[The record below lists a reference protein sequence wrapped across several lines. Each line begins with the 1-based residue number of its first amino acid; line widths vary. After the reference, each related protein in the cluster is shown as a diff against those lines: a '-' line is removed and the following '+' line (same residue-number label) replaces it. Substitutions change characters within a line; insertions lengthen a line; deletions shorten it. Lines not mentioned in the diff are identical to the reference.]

1 MLQKTTSQFLLHR
14 FTNYSTVTATQKRLK
29 TRGQPL
35 ITCKRPEFNLYQG
48 DHIPVD
54 AKLESIPLA
63 SLAWKNRKSKGDFF
77 ILHPQTSFEELNAQ
91 NSENWGKKFENFGFN
106 DVLQENLRHAEL
118 KRATW
123 IQEKV
128 IPLVFDNQHVLIAA
142 ETGCGKTLAYL
153 LPLIERI
160 LKTKN
165 RVREREFNS
174 PLVLILTPGRELAE
188 QIESVAL
195 KMCKNLDLNVKS
207 ILGGNTKQ
215 MIMNPKFEDVDILIG
230 TIGAISKLTTTGI
243 LRMNECRHVVLDEA
257 DTLLD
262 LSFGNKME
270 HFLKKFGVAFV
281 EVLIEFT

>member
-1 MLQKTTSQFLLHR
+1 MLQKTARQFFLQR
-14 FTNYSTVTATQKRLK
+14 FTNYSTAIATQKRTK

-77 ILHPQTSFEELNAQ
+77 ILHPQVTLEELNAQ
-91 NSENWGKKFENFGFN
+91 NSEYWGSNFENFAFN
-106 DVLQENLRHAEL
+106 DVLQQNIRDAAF

-128 IPLVFDNQHVLIAA
+128 IPLVLDNQHVLIAA

-153 LPLIERI
+153 LPIIER
-160 LKTKN
+160 LVKTKN
-165 RVREREFNS
+165 RVKEREFNS
-174 PLVLILTPGRELAE
+174 PLLLILTPGRELAD
-188 QIESVAL
+188 QIEAVAL
-195 KMCKNLDLNVKS
+195 KMCQNLDLNVKS

-215 MIMNPKFEDVDILIG
+215 MIMKPTFEDIDILIG
-230 TIGAISKLTTTGI
+230 TVGAISKLTTTGI

-270 HFLKKFGVAFV
+270 HFLKKFGVRVDLF
-281 EVLIEFT
+281 LL